1 MNHSV
6 LKISKMTGKLAG
18 FHAISTN
25 TLTNEFCKK
34 MYSSGKKDLIC
45 TKCYSM
51 EMLQGLRK
59 NCAPAW
65 QHNSDILSGGIIP
78 AHMLPTILDAFFRFS
93 AHGELINE
101 THLENLNRI
110 AEYNPHCTFAL
121 WTKRKDI
128 VQKYYRHNR
137 KPENMILIYSNPTIN
152 RVMDNVPEFFDRTFN
167 NVEKHF
173 KGIEQNCTGQKCRD
187 CLLCYTK
194 GNGVT
199 QIVEAVK

>member
-1 MNHSV
+1 
-6 LKISKMTGKLAG
+6 MTGKLAG

-25 TLTNEFCKK
+25 TLTNDFCKK
-34 MYSSGKKDLIC
+34 MYSGGKADLIC

-152 RVMDNVPEFFDRTFN
+152 CVMDNVPEFFDRTFN

-199 QIVEAVK
+199 RIVEAVK